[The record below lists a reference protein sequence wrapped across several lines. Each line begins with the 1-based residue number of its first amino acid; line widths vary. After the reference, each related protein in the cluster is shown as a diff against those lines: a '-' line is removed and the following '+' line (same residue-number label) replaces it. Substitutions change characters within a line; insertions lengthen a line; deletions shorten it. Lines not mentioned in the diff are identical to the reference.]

1 MTKYARFAVVMGM
14 LLAGCQDDAGTAARP
29 GIDPEDA
36 KTLDAAAA
44 QLDTESTA
52 ANPE

>member
-14 LLAGCQDDAGTAARP
+14 LLAGCQDDAGNTARP
-29 GIDPEDA
+29 AIDPEDA

-44 QLDTESTA
+44 QLDAESTA
-52 ANPE
+52 TPPE